1 MPFEEISV
9 KDIKENFI
17 KLIADDYMLITA
29 GNTDSFN
36 TMTASWGGVGEM
48 WGCDVS
54 IIAVRPTRYTFG
66 FLEESDFYT
75 LCFFDKE
82 KGKKVHAVCGS
93 KSGRDV
99 NKVSLA
105 EITPF
110 SIGDSV
116 AFEEARIV
124 MLCRKLYTHLLDPDR
139 FLDPTIE
146 KWYKNDYHKIYAGEI
161 IKTLIRK

>member
-29 GNTDSFN
+29 GNTDSCN

-48 WGCDVS
+48 WGYDVS

-75 LCFFDKE
+75 LCFFDK
-82 KGKKVHAVCGS
+82 
-93 KSGRDV
+93 
-99 NKVSLA
+99 
-105 EITPF
+105 
-110 SIGDSV
+110 
-116 AFEEARIV
+116 
-124 MLCRKLYTHLLDPDR
+124 
-139 FLDPTIE
+139 
-146 KWYKNDYHKIYAGEI
+146 
-161 IKTLIRK
+161 